1 MTAWILSTE
10 PDVFPWSR
18 VEREGTARWD
28 GIRGP
33 LARKNLRA
41 VNVGDRVYGYHAT
54 PEKALVCE
62 ARIARAAYPDPL
74 DDEWLAVDVSFA
86 RWLPRPLS
94 LAAMRAA
101 TGIAQMDFL
110 RIPRLSVAPVR
121 PPEERVL
128 RAMID
133 KETDPC

>member
-18 VEREGTARWD
+18 VEREGTVRWD

-41 VNVGDRVYGYHAT
+41 VAVGDRVYGYHGT
-54 PEKALVCE
+54 PEKAVVCE
-62 ARIARAAYPDPL
+62 ARVSRAAYPDPA
-74 DDEWLAVDVSFA
+74 DEKWLAVDVTFV
-86 RWLPRPLS
+86 RWIRPAVP
-94 LAAMRAA
+94 LALLRAGPG
-101 TGIAQMDFL
+101 TAQMDFL

-121 PPEERVL
+121 SAEERAL
-128 RAMID
+128 RALFK
-133 KETDPC
+133 KETSSC